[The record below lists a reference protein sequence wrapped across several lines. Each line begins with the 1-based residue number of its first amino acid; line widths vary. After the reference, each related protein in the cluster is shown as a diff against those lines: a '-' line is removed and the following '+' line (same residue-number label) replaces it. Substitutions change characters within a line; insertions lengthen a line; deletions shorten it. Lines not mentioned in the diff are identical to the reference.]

1 MKCHEY
7 EADLVDLARI
17 DATIGQ
23 HGSEFRKHLDTCA
36 DCAAR
41 FERERQLS
49 AGLRAL
55 AREVEVV
62 EANPVAERRLIE
74 MFESRRAAQ
83 GGQGVFSSVRPTNW
97 MWALA
102 AAAGLV
108 LFVGATWS
116 AVRWDRASGSVGSQ
130 ASPGGVHGAM
140 PPADGRRLAGS
151 AAQRVDTPPG
161 DAGVRA
167 LSSTARAETGRVL
180 TSRTTSR
187 RTTSRGNRSPA
198 VEEFDGFMALPAADR
213 LPEFESGMI
222 VRVELP
228 VASLPAYGLEI
239 VPDVARTP
247 VKADVLVGQDGQPRA
262 IRLVSMETRP
272 RRIR

>member
-23 HGSEFRKHLDTCA
+23 QGSELRKHLDTCA

-97 MWALA
+97 M
-102 AAAGLV
+102 
-108 LFVGATWS
+108 
-116 AVRWDRASGSVGSQ
+116 
-130 ASPGGVHGAM
+130 
-140 PPADGRRLAGS
+140 
-151 AAQRVDTPPG
+151 
-161 DAGVRA
+161 
-167 LSSTARAETGRVL
+167 LSL
-180 TSRTTSR
+180 
-187 RTTSRGNRSPA
+187 
-198 VEEFDGFMALPAADR
+198 
-213 LPEFESGMI
+213 I
-222 VRVELP
+222 H
-228 VASLPAYGLEI
+228 I
-239 VPDVARTP
+239 
-247 VKADVLVGQDGQPRA
+247 
-262 IRLVSMETRP
+262 
-272 RRIR
+272 